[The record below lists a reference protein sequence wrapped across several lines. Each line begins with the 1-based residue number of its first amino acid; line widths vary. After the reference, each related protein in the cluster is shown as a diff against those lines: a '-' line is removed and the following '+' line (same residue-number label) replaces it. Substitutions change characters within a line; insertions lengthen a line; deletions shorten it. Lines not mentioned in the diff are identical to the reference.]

1 MVVGNRDY
9 SVHRSKQFGPLP
21 RSLAAF
27 SPLLAGGLAFFLY
40 LLSAPPGLTW
50 SHFGADGAE
59 LLTAALTNGVPH
71 PPGYPLYILLLQGWL
86 RLCSWLARGDN
97 FAWYGNLLSCLLA
110 AASVGVTV
118 RVVMALVTKTEHPWL
133 WAMLAGLAWAVAPL
147 AWGQAV
153 ITEVYALH
161 GLLIALLGWALFVQP
176 GRRWWLAVIIALGV
190 AHHLTF
196 FLLMPAVL
204 YYRWRQ
210 EGGNWRAFGYTA
222 VVMAVG
228 VGAGL
233 IFYLRI
239 PLAAAI
245 MPPSPVNWGY
255 PDNWDGF
262 WWLVSGAAY
271 RAYLFSAPSSTILS
285 RIAAWASTITIQYT
299 PVGLAI
305 ALLGLSHWDRLHGEL
320 RNFSLIWLI
329 PVSVYS
335 INYYTR
341 DSEIYLLPVIWLAAL
356 WLGVG
361 YAAIMAWVKEDGLRW
376 LQRLRPQQAT
386 LSLERVALGLAVVTV
401 VGLVSLIGWRWSTQS
416 LRQDRQVDHF
426 ITGVLDVIEPNSI
439 IISSADAETFA
450 LWYAAWGSG
459 VLREQAPDVV
469 LINYALYQF
478 PWYQRLVASLY
489 PDVVGESHSVE
500 EIVIRNAES
509 RSVFFSEKFSYWPAE
524 QMEPAGSIWRYR
536 VGATT
541 P

>member
-1 MVVGNRDY
+1 MASFLQSFRQQ
-9 SVHRSKQFGPLP
+9 SPSPSR
-21 RSLAAF
+21 LAA
-27 SPLLAGGLAFFLY
+27 SAPWLAAGLAFFLY
-40 LLSAPPGLTW
+40 LASAPPGLTW
-50 SHFGADGAE
+50 AHFGADGAE

-86 RLCSWLARGDN
+86 RLSSWVARGYN

-118 RVVMALVTKTEHPWL
+118 RVVMTLAAKTEHSSL
-133 WAMLAGLAWAVAPL
+133 WATLAGLAWAVAPL
-147 AWGQAV
+147 AWGQAI

-161 GLLIALLGWALFVQP
+161 SLIIALLGWALFVQST
-176 GRRWWLAVIIALGV
+176 RRWWLAVIIALGV

-196 FLLMPAVL
+196 FLLLPAVF

-210 EGGNWRAFGYTA
+210 AGSHWSAFWQTTAIMALGG
-222 VVMAVG
+222 VV
-228 VGAGL
+228 GL
-233 IFYLRI
+233 LFYLRI
-239 PLAAAI
+239 PLAAA
-245 MPPSPVNWGY
+245 MLPPSPVNWGY

-285 RIAAWASTITIQYT
+285 RIAAWASTITLQYT

-305 ALLGLSHWDRLHGEL
+305 ALLGLSHWDRHDSDL

-341 DSEIYLLPVIWLAAL
+341 DSEIYLLPVVWLAAL

-361 YAAIMAWVKEDGLRW
+361 YAAIMSWVKEEGLPW
-376 LQRLRPQQAT
+376 WQRVRPQSAK
-386 LSLERVALGLAVVTV
+386 LSLERVALGLAVVSV
-401 VGLVSLIGWRWSTQS
+401 MGLVGLISWRWSTQS
-416 LRQDRQVDHF
+416 LRQDRQVDQF
-426 ITGVLDVIEPNSI
+426 IAGALEVIEPNSI

-459 VLREQAPDVV
+459 VLREKAPDAV

-478 PWYQRLVASLY
+478 PWYQRLVATLY
-489 PDVVGESHSVE
+489 PTVVGENRSVE
-500 EIVIRNAES
+500 EIVMRNADQ

-524 QMEPAGSIWRYR
+524 QMEPAGSIWRYQ
-536 VGATT
+536 